1 MHCIAGFFVH
11 AAFFDFLTRKL
22 VKNDN
27 CSVRPISP
35 IIMSGHRNLASKPCF
50 VLAMSFQA
58 IVRREATNFQVDLM
72 VCGTVGQS

>member
-1 MHCIAGFFVH
+1 MAGFFVH
-11 AAFFDFLTRKL
+11 AAFFDFLTSQL

-27 CSVRPISP
+27 CLVWPVTP
-35 IIMSGHRNLASKPCF
+35 IIMSGHRNLAPKPCF

-58 IVRREATNFQVDLM
+58 IVRREATNLQVDLM